1 MNLAELHYVG
11 KMLME
16 CATNGMQALGKESLT
31 ATELVVAETLYVLGP
46 VSIGD
51 IARRTGFVQSR
62 ISTVVADLHE
72 RGIVRVYTD
81 GRDRR
86 RTIVEISEAS
96 LAEVARVSA
105 GDAFP
110 ALTTWFPNATS
121 SQVDALVD
129 ALSGAIASFDPATTT
144 GANGATGILSKRQVI
159 VRTPAT

>member
-16 CATNGMQALGKESLT
+16 CAANGMQALGKDSLS
-31 ATELVVAETLYVLGP
+31 ATELVVAETLLVLGP

-86 RTIVEISEAS
+86 RTIVEITEAS
-96 LAEVARVSA
+96 LAEVARIGA
-105 GDAFP
+105 GDALP
-110 ALTTWFPNATS
+110 ALSAWFPHATS
-121 SQVDALVD
+121 GQMDELID
-129 ALSGAIASFDPATTT
+129 ALSRVVAAFDPAVEMS
-144 GANGATGILSKRQVI
+144 ARIVAKRQPLT
-159 VRTPAT
+159 RAAS

>member
-16 CATNGMQALGKESLT
+16 CAVNGMQALGRESLT
-31 ATELVVAETLYVLGP
+31 ATELVVAETLLVLGP
-46 VSIGD
+46 ASIGD

-96 LAEVARVSA
+96 RTDVARVSA
-105 GDAFP
+105 DDALP
-110 ALTTWFPNATS
+110 ALTTWFPNVTS
-121 SQVDALVD
+121 SQIDALVA
-129 ALSGAIASFDPATTT
+129 ALSGAIGSLEPAIS
-144 GANGATGILSKRQVI
+144 GSNEPNGMLGKRQAVA
-159 VRTPAT
+159 RTPAT